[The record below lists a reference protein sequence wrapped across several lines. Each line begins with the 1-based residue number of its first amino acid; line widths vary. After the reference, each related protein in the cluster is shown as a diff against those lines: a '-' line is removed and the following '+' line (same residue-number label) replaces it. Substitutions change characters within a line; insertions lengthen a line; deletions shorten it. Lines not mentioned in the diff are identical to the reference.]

1 MLLKFDFTA
10 DPDPD
15 SAFHSNACPASPNN
29 ADPDLHFAADSDPDS
44 GI

>member
-15 SAFHSNACPASPNN
+15 SALHSNACPASPNN
-29 ADPDLHFAADSDPDS
+29 ADLDLQLCSRQ
-44 GI
+44 